1 MRKKTK
7 TTKEPLTSD
16 DFISRLEEIK
26 DDMKT
31 IGVRATWMLGVLVL
45 FILGLTNVLFKVFDV
60 QLEVGSFARV
70 LWATAGSLCGYYL
83 LLLLVYIPLLI
94 LPNFGEPI
102 FGTREDKVLQKN
114 IGQNSKILQS
124 LYKHFKTLI
133 YLFIL
138 SIPAFSSIAVLLYFV
153 A

>member
-1 MRKKTK
+1 MRKKA

-16 DFISRLEEIK
+16 DFIFRLEEIK

-31 IGVRATWMLGVLVL
+31 IGIRATWMLGVLVL

-60 QLEVGSFARV
+60 QSEVGSFAGV
-70 LWATAGSLCGYYL
+70 LWVTAGSLCGYYL

-94 LPNFGEPI
+94 LPNFGQPI
-102 FGTREDKVLQKN
+102 FGTREVKVLKKN
-114 IGQNSKILQS
+114 IEQNPKILQS
-124 LYKHFKTLI
+124 LRKHFKTLI
-133 YLFIL
+133 YLFII
-138 SIPAFSSIAVLLYFV
+138 SIPAFSSIAVLLYLV